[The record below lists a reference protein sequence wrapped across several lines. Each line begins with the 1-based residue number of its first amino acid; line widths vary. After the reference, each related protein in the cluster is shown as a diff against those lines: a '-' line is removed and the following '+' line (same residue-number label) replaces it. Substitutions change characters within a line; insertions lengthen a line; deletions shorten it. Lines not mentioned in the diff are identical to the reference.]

1 MRKIIGLSV
10 LVLSFILFSNGGFA
24 QELIPSGK
32 KEINLA
38 NNKDSK
44 IYNLKMKSLEGK
56 YIDFNKYRG
65 KVILIVNTASKCG
78 FTPQYAALE
87 ELNKKYS
94 EKGLVILGFPCNQFL
109 GQEPGENEEIKE
121 FCTANYG
128 VSFQMFEKIEV
139 NGEEAAPLYQY
150 LKKAAPF
157 KGFDNDKT
165 GQRLA
170 EILKKYSPEFLE
182 GDEIKWNFTKFLVS
196 RDGKKIVRFESS
208 VDPKSMENDIRAFL
222 E

>member
-1 MRKIIGLSV
+1 MKKIFGLSV

-44 IYNLKMKSLEGK
+44 IYNLKMKSLEGE

-121 FCTANYG
+121 
-128 VSFQMFEKIEV
+128 
-139 NGEEAAPLYQY
+139 
-150 LKKAAPF
+150 
-157 KGFDNDKT
+157 
-165 GQRLA
+165 
-170 EILKKYSPEFLE
+170 
-182 GDEIKWNFTKFLVS
+182 
-196 RDGKKIVRFESS
+196 
-208 VDPKSMENDIRAFL
+208 
-222 E
+222 

>member
-10 LVLSFILFSNGGFA
+10 LVLSFILFSNGSFA
-24 QELIPSGK
+24 QVITPASDK
-32 KEINLA
+32 ASN
-38 NNKDSK
+38 
-44 IYNLKMKSLEGK
+44 IYNFKMKSLEGED
-56 YIDFNKYRG
+56 IDFDKYRG

-121 FCTANYG
+121 FCTSNYG

-139 NGEEAAPLYQY
+139 NGDEASPLYQY
-150 LKKAAPF
+150 LKKVAPF
-157 KGFDNDKT
+157 QGFDNDKT

-208 VDPKSMENDIRAFL
+208 VNPKDMEKNIIEFL
-222 E
+222 